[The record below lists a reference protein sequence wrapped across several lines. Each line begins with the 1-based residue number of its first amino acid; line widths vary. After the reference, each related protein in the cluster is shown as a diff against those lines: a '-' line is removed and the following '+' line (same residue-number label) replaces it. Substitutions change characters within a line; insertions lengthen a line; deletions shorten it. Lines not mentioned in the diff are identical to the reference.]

1 MQKPLANARKSDLC
15 KIIQFK
21 DTQSKTETM
30 RYGLAVG
37 ETVKCLANV
46 GPIIVGK
53 NLITIAVGRNLAKKI
68 YVECE

>member
-1 MQKPLANARKSDLC
+1 MQKPLSNARKGDLC
-15 KIIQFK
+15 RIIRFK

-30 RYGLAVG
+30 RFGLSAG
-37 ETVKCLANV
+37 ETVKCIANV

-53 NLITIAVGRNLAKKI
+53 NLITIAVGRNLAEKI